1 MKEIILNQAQ
11 IDLLSDH
18 AMKAGPNESCA
29 MLLGIHSEQ
38 QWNVKE
44 IFLTRN
50 SDGNSET
57 NFTIAPEELL
67 YGYKLADEK
76 HLELIGVF
84 HSHPHSIASPSQ
96 TDKEFMKLNGDIPWL
111 IFSGLNQDLKAFI
124 FNEDVEEIA
133 IHVIERHFFQ

>member
-1 MKEIILNQAQ
+1 MEEILLNQKQ
-11 IDLLSDH
+11 IDTLIQH
-18 AMKAGPNESCA
+18 CEKAGSFESCA
-29 MLLGIHSEQ
+29 MLLGRHNDQ

>member
-1 MKEIILNQAQ
+1 MEEIILNQQQ
-11 IDLLSDH
+11 IDTLIQH
-18 AMKAGPNESCA
+18 CEKAGSFESCA
-29 MLLGIHSEQ
+29 MLLGRHNDQ

-133 IHVIERHFFQ
+133 IHVIE